1 MNVGS
6 RILRGMSDS
15 RRRSSGPSGPS
26 WSPSPSTVRMVV
38 TAVVI
43 LALLA
48 FIYLTSTFWVQWW
61 WFESVGYQ
69 TALTTRYVSATLA
82 FVVAGLLGGG
92 FFGLNWWLALRRTG
106 AASRGDRVAA
116 SPILRVPLA
125 GLSRAVGV
133 FVGWLAADRWDTWR
147 LAFAGNSFGVTDA
160 IYGLDARFYVFLL
173 PALDLAHRIALG
185 VTLVTLVAVALLY
198 LGQRGLDRL
207 DQMQATPQAR
217 RHLLGL
223 AAFALVLFGAGYLLA
238 NYDLQYSTR
247 GYIFGPGFTDV
258 TVTRPLNYL
267 LAL

>member
-69 TALTTRYVSATLA
+69 TALTTRYVSVALA
-82 FVVAGLLGGG
+82 FIIAGVLGGG
-92 FFGLNWWLALRRTG
+92 FFALNWWLALRRTAG
-106 AASRGDRVAA
+106 VGRGSRVAA
-116 SPILRVPLA
+116 SPVLRVPLV
-125 GLSRAVGV
+125 GVTLAVGV

-147 LAFAGNSFGVTDA
+147 LAFAGNNFGVSDA
-160 IYGLDARFYVFLL
+160 IFGLDARFYVFLL
-173 PALDLAHRIALG
+173 PALDLAHRITIS

-198 LGQRGLDRL
+198 LGQRGLD
-207 DQMQATPQAR
+207 Q
-217 RHLLGL
+217 
-223 AAFALVLFGAGYLLA
+223 
-238 NYDLQYSTR
+238 
-247 GYIFGPGFTDV
+247 
-258 TVTRPLNYL
+258 
-267 LAL
+267 